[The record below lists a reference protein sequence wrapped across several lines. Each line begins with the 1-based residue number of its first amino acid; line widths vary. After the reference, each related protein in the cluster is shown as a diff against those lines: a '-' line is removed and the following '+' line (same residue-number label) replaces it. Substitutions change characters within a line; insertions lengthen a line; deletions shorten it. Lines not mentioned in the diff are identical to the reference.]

1 MGGLFSQSIAKLD
14 AVGREDTN
22 SSARKAGNDAQS
34 RPSLAAL
41 LGSNSR
47 RGTVSGLQRR
57 ASPAERMSEKNI
69 GAIED
74 EEFEEVRNT
83 AAQSQIIVKKANYV
97 TATQASSSSGR

>member
-14 AVGREDTN
+14 TVGRNEDN
-22 SSARKAGNDAQS
+22 SSARKQGTDVNS

-47 RGTVSGLQRR
+47 RGTVTGLQRR

-69 GAIED
+69 GAIDD
-74 EEFEEVRNT
+74 EELEEVRNT
-83 AAQSQIIVKKANYV
+83 AA
-97 TATQASSSSGR
+97 